1 MERLESA
8 ISPLKKLLVGL
19 LVSTRRKIRV
29 HKYKLMKIPLV
40 SLLFNDSLLSESQ
53 FCSGCCPVLVHSA
66 RIKNVN
72 DLILIQIL
80 KGIYYSTQIHSTKEQ
95 MHCFDEKILSNLC
108 QQIQAQF
115 KRRTFHKR
123 GGGGRQRNK
132 KFRHEPCFN
141 EIAMSPYIHLC
152 FFLFQ
157 HSCAPYFLH
166 KARKRTRSI
175 TYGTDRALR

>member
-95 MHCFDEKILSNLC
+95 MHCSDEKIRSNLC

-115 KRRTFHKR
+115 NSNVELFINEEEEDGNAIKSFDMSHVLMRLQCHHIFTCAF
-123 GGGGRQRNK
+123 
-132 KFRHEPCFN
+132 FCFN
-141 EIAMSPYIHLC
+141 IHVRPI
-152 FFLFQ
+152 
-157 HSCAPYFLH
+157 SC
-166 KARKRTRSI
+166 TRR
-175 TYGTDRALR
+175 GKELGP